1 MSSPSSRYRWFVVSL
16 LGAFMILNY
25 AVRWALQSVFPLL
38 EREMGLKGAQEG
50 WLLFAFGAAY
60 GLCSPFAGFL
70 VDRFGRKTVIFGS
83 LCAWS
88 AVCAGTVF
96 ATNFGTLLFFRVL
109 EGATEAFYFPAA
121 VSLISE
127 YHDRSTRSRALGIH
141 QAGLYVGI
149 ILGSVTTGFV
159 AQFYGWRLCFAV
171 FGIVGLLVGVASYR
185 SLIEP
190 PRKIAERTE
199 RDRLWQCLRVLT
211 ASPRPPLLVAAFL
224 FSNVVG
230 VAVLLQWMP
239 LFLSDRFSLG
249 LAATI
254 ATVFAQPASM
264 LGAVLGGWRADR
276 ASQRWRMG
284 RMLVQAGAL
293 LLAAPF
299 VYVSGRANSTSILIC
314 MLVVWGLLKGTYD
327 ASIFSSMFDI
337 TDPAPRDRIVGMMN
351 MFAWIFAS
359 AAGPLAGVWADHMH
373 AIKRE
378 PLGHVISINHAALG
392 QVISMSSA
400 LYVIASVLLFLAT
413 WTFQR
418 ESKSELAN
426 VVSVARDRA

>member
-1 MSSPSSRYRWFVVSL
+1 MDSTSPRYRWFVVSL
-16 LGAFMILNY
+16 LGVFMILNY

-38 EREMGLKGAQEG
+38 EKEMGLNGAQEG

-70 VDRFGRKTVIFGS
+70 VDRFGRKLVIFGS

-88 AVCAGTVF
+88 AVCAGTAF
-96 ATNFGTLLFFRVL
+96 ATHFGVLLFFRVL

-127 YHDRSTRSRALGIH
+127 YHDRNTRSRALGIH

-171 FGIVGLLVGVASYR
+171 FGVVGLIICVASYG

-190 PRKIAERTE
+190 PRRIAESTE
-199 RDRLWQCLRVLT
+199 RDQLWQCLRVLT
-211 ASPRPPLLVAAFL
+211 GGPRPPLLIAAFL

-276 ASQRWRMG
+276 ASQKWKMG
-284 RMLVQAGAL
+284 RMLVQACAL

-299 VYVSGRANSTSILIC
+299 VYVAGLANSTQMLIC
-314 MLVVWGLLKGTYD
+314 VLVVWGLLKGTYD
-327 ASIFSSMFDI
+327 ASIFSSMFDV
-337 TDPAPRDRIVGMMN
+337 TDPVPRDRIVGMMN
-351 MFAWIFAS
+351 MFAWIFAA
-359 AAGPLAGVWADHMH
+359 AAGPVAGRWADHMH
-373 AIKRE
+373 AIQHEALRS
-378 PLGHVISINHAALG
+378 GFSINHAALG
-392 QVISMSSA
+392 HVISMSSA
-400 LYVIASVLLFLAT
+400 LYIIASLFLFLAT
-413 WTFQR
+413 WAFQQ
-418 ESKSELAN
+418 ESKP
-426 VVSVARDRA
+426 